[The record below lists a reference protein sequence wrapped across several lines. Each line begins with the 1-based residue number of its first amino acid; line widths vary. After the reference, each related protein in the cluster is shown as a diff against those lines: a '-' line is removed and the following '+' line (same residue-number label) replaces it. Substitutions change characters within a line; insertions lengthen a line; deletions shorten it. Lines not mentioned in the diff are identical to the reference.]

1 MRSTRGLYRQA
12 LSFGLSPSSDYIL

>member
-1 MRSTRGLYRQA
+1 MQSTRGLYRQA